1 MKQNVKIKVINIKA
15 IAAVDPD
22 EVAHIT
28 DENIVETVIN
38 SVEFQKMEGM
48 LAEKSE
54 KYNILDITTRL
65 LREELW
71 QLKNQ
76 GLIIGFNSPTSNYSC
91 FWCLIKKNQHSDLN
105 ANWTISKNMNI
116 LRNNCTLY
124 PVIYEVI
131 ESGYFDIAR
140 EVIIKEMQRIGVC
153 FQFWQERDF
162 NKWSYTSLM
171 GQEKLKCFKNEN
183 TDSIEFQ
190 LAAKA
195 WLNYFLISSIGNPE
209 DSDFIKGLY

>member
-76 GLIIGFNSPTSNYSC
+76 GLIIGNVHWKFEFYFSSNWKFLIICLGFNSPT
-91 FWCLIKKNQHSDLN
+91 
-105 ANWTISKNMNI
+105 T
-116 LRNNCTLY
+116 
-124 PVIYEVI
+124 
-131 ESGYFDIAR
+131 R

-171 GQEKLKCFKNEN
+171 GQEKLKVLHNFNLETILEPVQAKMIQKLWD
-183 TDSIEFQ
+183 DS
-190 LAAKA
+190 
-195 WLNYFLISSIGNPE
+195 
-209 DSDFIKGLY
+209 